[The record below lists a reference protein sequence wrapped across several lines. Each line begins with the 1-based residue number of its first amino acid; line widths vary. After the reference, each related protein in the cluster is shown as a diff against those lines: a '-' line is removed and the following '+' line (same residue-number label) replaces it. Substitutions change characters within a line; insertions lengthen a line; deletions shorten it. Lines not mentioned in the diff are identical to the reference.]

1 MILLAGLVL
10 GLAAAAVL
18 WAGMQ
23 PIFGRSMFRRQN
35 FRGVELPTA
44 VGLVVPIAT
53 VATSAALLVL
63 TTLGWR
69 PNEPA
74 LAALGL
80 TVTATL
86 GFGLLGL
93 MDDLAVDEG
102 ASGYRGH
109 VRALARG
116 RLTAGSLKMVAG
128 PAVAIIVVFPV
139 ATDSTVR
146 LLLDGALVALAANLA
161 NLLDRAPGRVVKVSL
176 LATVAIVAATL
187 ADPATMGAVV
197 VAGATL
203 ALLVGD
209 LRERLMLGD
218 AGANPIGAALGLA
231 VVLSCAPLTR
241 TCVMVVLLVLN
252 LLSERFSF
260 SSVIDRV
267 APLRGLDRWGR
278 RAAPP
283 S

>member
-1 MILLAGLVL
+1 
-10 GLAAAAVL
+10 
-18 WAGMQ
+18 
-23 PIFGRSMFRRQN
+23 
-35 FRGVELPTA
+35 
-44 VGLVVPIAT
+44 
-53 VATSAALLVL
+53 
-63 TTLGWR
+63 
-69 PNEPA
+69 
-74 LAALGL
+74 
-80 TVTATL
+80 
-86 GFGLLGL
+86 
-93 MDDLAVDEG
+93 
-102 ASGYRGH
+102 
-109 VRALARG
+109 
-116 RLTAGSLKMVAG
+116 MVAG

-176 LATVAIVAATL
+176 LATAAVVAATL

-218 AGANPIGAALGLA
+218 AGANPVGAALGLA
-231 VVLSCAPLTR
+231 VVLSCAPITR
-241 TCVMVVLLVLN
+241 TWVMVALLVLN

-267 APLRGLDRWGR
+267 APLRGFDRWGR

>member
-10 GLAAAAVL
+10 GVAAAAAL

-23 PIFGRSMFRRQN
+23 PVFSRPMFRRKN

-176 LATVAIVAATL
+176 LATAAVVAATL

-218 AGANPIGAALGLA
+218 AGANPVGAALGLA
-231 VVLSCAPLTR
+231 VVLSCAPITR
-241 TCVMVVLLVLN
+241 TWVMVALLVLN

-267 APLRGLDRWGR
+267 APLRGFDRWGR

>member
-10 GLAAAAVL
+10 GLAAAAAL

-23 PIFGRSMFRRQN
+23 PVFSRPMFRRKN

-109 VRALARG
+109 VRALAKG

-176 LATVAIVAATL
+176 LATAAVVAATL

-241 TCVMVVLLVLN
+241 TWVMAALLVLN

>member
-197 VAGATL
+197 VAGATS

>member
-1 MILLAGLVL
+1 MILLAGLAL
-10 GLAAAAVL
+10 GAAAAIVL

-23 PIFGRSMFRRQN
+23 PVFSRPMFRRSN
-35 FRGVELPTA
+35 YRGVELPTA

-74 LAALGL
+74 LSALGL

-128 PAVAIIVVFPV
+128 PAVAVIVVFPV
-139 ATDSTVR
+139 SADSTVR

-161 NLLDRAPGRVVKVSL
+161 NLFDRAPGRVAKLSL
-176 LATVAIVAATL
+176 VAAAALVAAT
-187 ADPATMGAVV
+187 AAAPSAMGAVV
-197 VAGATL
+197 VIGAVL
-203 ALLVGD
+203 ALAPGD

-218 AGANPIGAALGLA
+218 AGANPVGAALGLA
-231 VVLSCAPLTR
+231 VVLSCAPATR
-241 TCVMVVLLVLN
+241 TWVMVALLVLN
-252 LLSERFSF
+252 LLSEQVSF

-267 APLRGLDRWGR
+267 GPLRALDQLGR
-278 RAAPP
+278 RSGTPP
-283 S
+283 